1 MSNVS
6 TIIRRVLRKGIKSTQ
21 GIEGAIAKLIGDDWP
36 MMLNSSRS
44 QREGLI
50 QRLAEK
56 IEGRINENQFGL
68 STAAAKSPSTVQN
81 FA

>member
-21 GIEGAIAKLIGDDWP
+21 GIEGTIAKLIGDDWP

-50 QRLAEK
+50 QRLADK
-56 IEGRINENQFGL
+56 IEGRIKENQFGL
-68 STAAAKSPSTVQN
+68 STATAKAPSTVQN
-81 FA
+81 YA